1 MKEDKIPML
10 GDEQVNKMLKKA
22 KRKSVIK
29 QIIISAIVTLVL
41 VPTMFLGINHLSNR
55 SYINM
60 SFEIDDINKITRPN
74 TQLVETMIRYGLFGG
89 EAEYTAYKVIEGI
102 PVPLGKENYEYN
114 FLNNFSRKD
123 KFNVIKV
130 PEGESG
136 ISYHINS
143 MQRDMQFY
151 HPMKR
156 YSAYQNDAK
165 IMGRY
170 PGKVAEMAIS
180 FDKPYSIDEIQK
192 MLPNGVNPAWYWVD
206 TYENPEKLD
215 SPDSSLEV
223 YGIAHNSNNVD
234 PKNDF
239 LVSIEKGYKEEGR
252 YKREYK
258 RVYDVLRGGNEKPT
272 EDDVHIIGVVVTGK
286 TEDLTKLN
294 GQAFA
299 RAVVLGAM
307 AEDLH

>member
-1 MKEDKIPML
+1 MPML
-10 GDEQVNKMLKKA
+10 GDDQVNKMLKKA
-22 KRKSVIK
+22 KRKSVFK
-29 QIIISAIVTLVL
+29 QIIISAVVTLIL
-41 VPTMFLGINHLSNR
+41 VPTMFLGISHLSNR

-60 SFEIDDINKITRPN
+60 SMEIEDINKITRPN

-89 EAEYTAYKVIEGI
+89 EAEYTGYKVIEGV

-130 PEGESG
+130 PEGDSG
-136 ISYHINS
+136 VSYHINS

-151 HPMKR
+151 HPGKK
-156 YSAYQNDAK
+156 YSNYQNDTE
-165 IMGRY
+165 IIGRY
-170 PGKVAEMAIS
+170 PNEVAEMAIS
-180 FDKPYSIDEIQK
+180 FDKPYSIEQIQK

-223 YGIAHNSNNVD
+223 YGIAHSSNNVD
-234 PKNDF
+234 LKRDF
-239 LVSIEKGYKEEGR
+239 LGSIQTGLKEEGR

-258 RVYDVLRGGNEKPT
+258 RIYDVLRDGKKEPT
-272 EDDVHIIGVVVTGK
+272 EDDVQIIGVVVTGK

-294 GQAFA
+294 GQTYAKA
-299 RAVVLGAM
+299 IVLGAM